1 MQHLQ
6 ELHISSLSPKL
17 IVELFSCHK
26 KLAKTI
32 YEKIKKISKDKIIY
46 TKENLQDGSIKA
58 SFFIFE
64 NIAITNRIN
73 FCFLP
78 NAKELLYEHSYKIQ
92 QNVVLREDFVGKDD
106 SYINEYN
113 MYGNI
118 LVKMYNNCNIL
129 ETYEYDDNDILT
141 KMTCYVNAKPEKISE
156 YRFNEID
163 KCYSVIEKDLYG
175 NILNSCGGIPQSNFM
190 RPERLAFEINN

>member
-1 MQHLQ
+1 MMQQLQ
-6 ELHISSLSPKL
+6 ELRISNISPK
-17 IVELFSCHK
+17 IIIELFSCHK
-26 KLAKTI
+26 KLAKEI
-32 YEKIKKISKDKIIY
+32 YEKLKKISKDKIIY
-46 TKENLQDGSIKA
+46 TKEILQDESIKV
-58 SFFIFE
+58 SFFVFE
-64 NIAITNRIN
+64 NVFLSKRVN

-78 NAKELLYEHSYKIQ
+78 NGKELLYEHSFKVQ
-92 QNVVLREDFVGKDD
+92 QNVVIREDFVSKED

-113 MYGNI
+113 LYGNI

-129 ETYEYDDNDILT
+129 ETYEYDNDILT
-141 KMTCYVNAKPEKISE
+141 KMTCYVNAKPEKTSE

-175 NILNSCGGIPQSNFM
+175 NILNSYGGIPQSNFM